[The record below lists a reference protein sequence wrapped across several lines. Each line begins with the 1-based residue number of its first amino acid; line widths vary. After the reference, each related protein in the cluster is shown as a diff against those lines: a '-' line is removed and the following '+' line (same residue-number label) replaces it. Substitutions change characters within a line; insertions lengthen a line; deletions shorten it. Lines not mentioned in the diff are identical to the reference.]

1 MRPLIEKMSKFTG
14 SQPKILALKQVSNRS
29 VGLLVC
35 NKLGYLENKNSL
47 LIFIL
52 WSYTM
57 GELFGKTIFKKD
69 KNKPLTEEQ
78 IVFMKSYTA
87 VEIEI
92 QDDRIIVLS
101 QTGELST
108 NIATEIAQ
116 KFHRD

>member
-1 MRPLIEKMSKFTG
+1 
-14 SQPKILALKQVSNRS
+14 
-29 VGLLVC
+29 
-35 NKLGYLENKNSL
+35 
-47 LIFIL
+47 
-52 WSYTM
+52 M

-116 KFHRD
+116 KFHRDLNVKW